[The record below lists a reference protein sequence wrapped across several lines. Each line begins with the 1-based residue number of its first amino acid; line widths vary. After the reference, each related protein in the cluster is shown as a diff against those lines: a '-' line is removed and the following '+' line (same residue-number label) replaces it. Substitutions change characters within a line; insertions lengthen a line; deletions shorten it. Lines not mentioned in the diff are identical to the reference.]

1 MMMLITF
8 NDDQTIADLATF
20 WVLTNHQSSYVV
32 DTVPTL
38 KTRGKEIDKNLLSNF
53 FMLENRVFFF
63 SFF

>member
-38 KTRGKEIDKNLLSNF
+38 KTRGKENYKNLLSIF
-53 FMLENRVFFF
+53 FYAGK
-63 SFF
+63 SCTK